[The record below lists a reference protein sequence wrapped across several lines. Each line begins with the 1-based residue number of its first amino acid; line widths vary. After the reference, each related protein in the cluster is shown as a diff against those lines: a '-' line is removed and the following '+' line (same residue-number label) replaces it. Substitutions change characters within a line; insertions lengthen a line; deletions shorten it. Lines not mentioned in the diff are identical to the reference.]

1 MEYFVSILV
10 GYLLGSSSMTYYLGR
25 LKNIDVRNHGTGN
38 LGASNAAVTMGWGAA
53 VLVAVHDI
61 GKAILAVV
69 LARWLFP
76 GVAYLGELAGVAC
89 VVGHMFPFYLGFRGG
104 KGLASFIGM
113 TIALD
118 IRVAVGAVILLVL
131 VTVISDFIA
140 LGTVTLTVVVPL
152 ALWLVTGDMLVLL
165 ALLPATAVMVFKH
178 LDNLKRIAQGKEIG
192 LRSTIKG
199 EHRVK

>member
-1 MEYFVSILV
+1 MDYAISILV

-53 VLVAVHDI
+53 VLVAIHDI
-61 GKAILAVV
+61 GKAILAVY

-76 GVAYLGELAGVAC
+76 NGLYLGELAGVAC
-89 VVGHMFPFYLGFRGG
+89 VVGHMYPFYLGFRGG

-113 TIALD
+113 TVALNFPIAL
-118 IRVAVGAVILLVL
+118 GAVILLIA
-131 VTVISDFIA
+131 VTALSDFIA
-140 LGTVTLTVVVPL
+140 LGTIALAVAVPA
-152 ALWLVTGDMLVLL
+152 ALWVMTGDPCIFLV
-165 ALLPATAVMVFKH
+165 LLPATIVMILKH
-178 LDNLKRIAQGKEIG
+178 LENLKRIVSGKEIG

>member
-192 LRSTIKG
+192 LRSIIKG